1 MVKSKSKSKSIRI
14 QSQSQSVFKVKV
26 KVKVKVKANLMQ
38 YRRILA
44 NTSTKNIAMTV
55 GIPAAF
61 ATAFFFWAN
70 INSSRKNSASEICTL
85 DKASVR
91 SFQTPADEY
100 YKEHKKIP
108 PPSIPHTTL
117 TDLAAAAAAAAA
129 NEEFGR
135 SSDEDCKMNNQ
146 KKKNILVVG
155 DVHGC
160 YDELL
165 DLHKKALNE
174 NDQIQF
180 QYVILVGDLCN
191 KGPESA
197 KVIRHARLSSNW
209 FSVRGNHDDGAL
221 LAALGERSRIQN
233 KKYQWVEALSD
244 EDVQFLADLPYTI
257 KIPFNF
263 FGGGEKKLEQQDGTI
278 IVHAGLIPNRE
289 IEEQEIKTMITIRDL
304 LPRYDE
310 DDKFTHYEYYE
321 KRKGDIIEDGNDD
334 TKALCKDNKENEPV
348 PWGTAWD
355 GPFVIFGHDAKRK
368 LQMYDNAIGLDTGA
382 VYGGLLT
389 GLILSSNTER
399 KLVSVKSKE
408 YSAITDKK

>member
-1 MVKSKSKSKSIRI
+1 
-14 QSQSQSVFKVKV
+14 
-26 KVKVKVKANLMQ
+26 MQ

-44 NTSTKNIAMTV
+44 NTSTKNIAMAV
-55 GIPAAF
+55 GIPVGF

-70 INSSRKNSASEICTL
+70 INSSRRNSLSEICTL
-85 DKASVR
+85 EKATVR
-91 SFQTPADEY
+91 CFQTPADEY

-108 PPSIPHTTL
+108 PPSIPHAIL
-117 TDLAAAAAAAAA
+117 TELAATAAAADK
-129 NEEFGR
+129 ESER
-135 SSDEDCKMNNQ
+135 SDEDCKMNNQ

-160 YDELL
+160 YNELL
-165 DLHKKALNE
+165 DLHNKALNE
-174 NDQIQF
+174 NDQIPF

-197 KVIRHARLSSNW
+197 KVIRHVRLSSNW

-221 LAALGERSRIQN
+221 SAALGGRSRLQKN
-233 KKYQWVEALSD
+233 KYQWVEALSD
-244 EDVQFLADLPYTI
+244 DDVQFMADLPYTI
-257 KIPFNF
+257 KIPGDF
-263 FGGGEKKLEQQDGTI
+263 FGVGEIKFEQNDDTI

-289 IEEQEIKTMITIRDL
+289 IETQEIKTMITIRDL

-321 KRKGDIIEDGNDD
+321 KRKGGIIEDGCND
-334 TKALCKDNKENEPV
+334 TKAICKDNKENEPV
-348 PWGTAWD
+348 PWGTAWN

-382 VYGGLLT
+382 VYGGMLT

-408 YSAITDKK
+408 YSAIIDKK